1 MIARVWR
8 GWTTVEN
15 ADGYESHLKPE
26 LLPGVS
32 KLTGFAGSYL
42 LRRIMGDEVE
52 FMTIL
57 LWDSIE
63 GIKAVAGKDYERA
76 VIPEE
81 RKKYLKRFEERAT
94 HFEVVA
100 EQMGRAT

>member
-1 MIARVWR
+1 
-8 GWTTVEN
+8 VEN